1 MKHGKI
7 SKFYLRCSSISLI
20 GMAFLLSEFD
30 ILLQKNGAL
39 FVCIYLCYTLE
50 IKLLHLFT
58 PYSPFISDKTSG
70 VIKTKSRLDREK
82 KENYILDIQVDD
94 CGDPKLSERRTVRV
108 KLSDINDNSPVF
120 SYPSYT
126 VHVREDES
134 VQRVLPLRIHATGKQ
149 SYFDPLRPSST
160 LTRRRMFSPPPPFLT
175 QRNIGISFT
184 SPS

>member
-1 MKHGKI
+1 M
-7 SKFYLRCSSISLI
+7 
-20 GMAFLLSEFD
+20 
-30 ILLQKNGAL
+30 
-39 FVCIYLCYTLE
+39 
-50 IKLLHLFT
+50 
-58 PYSPFISDKTSG
+58 
-70 VIKTKSRLDREK
+70 
-82 KENYILDIQVDD
+82 DD

-160 LTRRRMFSPPPPFLT
+160 LTRRRMFSPPPPFSLKE
-175 QRNIGISFT
+175 ISEYLLLPPLNKIHHTLCLFKFT
-184 SPS
+184 RIISTPPSNLHKISEH